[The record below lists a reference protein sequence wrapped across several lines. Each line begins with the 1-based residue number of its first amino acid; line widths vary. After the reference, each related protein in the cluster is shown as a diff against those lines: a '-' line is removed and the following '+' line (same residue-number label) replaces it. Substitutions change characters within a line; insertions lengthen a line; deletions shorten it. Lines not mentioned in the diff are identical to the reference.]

1 MVQTPGPGEV
11 IPLHSRRYSGPPSGS
26 GPDDPTIEFRL
37 ARLETAVD
45 SIQKDVQAMREAVAR
60 IDGKISNL
68 PSTFQIVFML
78 AAFTVATFVGATGL
92 SLAVLRLAGAH

>member
-1 MVQTPGPGEV
+1 
-11 IPLHSRRYSGPPSGS
+11 
-26 GPDDPTIEFRL
+26 
-37 ARLETAVD
+37 
-45 SIQKDVQAMREAVAR
+45 VQAMREAVAR